1 MDRRERDTAETTS
14 ARDGGEKKN
23 PAASFLGG
31 ASAGLVSSALLQ
43 PFEVVKT
50 KMQAEKLRGARGMV
64 TVASSVVKKNG
75 AKGLWSGVSA
85 VSYTHLTLPTKA

>member
-1 MDRRERDTAETTS
+1 MDRRERTPRRRRARETE
-14 ARDGGEKKN
+14 GEEN

-75 AKGLWSGVSA
+75 AKGLWA
-85 VSYTHLTLPTKA
+85 V